1 MDQAKGFTRQK
12 KTQKQKGFFQ
22 YLLIAKLAEG
32 KVGSAS
38 KTFLILTRV
47 NPMNPSKIEVT
58 LKKKGDES
66 FVEISRKDLQIS
78 SVLSTE
84 ISVDYLRFILDKA
97 YIIGF
102 EEGKNENPCYVND
115 KKIGIEKVRAMTAIE
130 RGHRKYESMYPCKR
144 CGGKIKYVSNRF
156 CTNCVNW
163 SRDNK

>member
-1 MDQAKGFTRQK
+1 MDLAKEFTKQK

-22 YLLIAKLAEG
+22 YLLTAKLAEG
-32 KVGSAS
+32 KVGLAS
-38 KTFLILTRV
+38 KTLTRV
-47 NPMNPSKIEVT
+47 KPMNLSKIEVA

-102 EEGKNENPCYVND
+102 EEGKNENPCYTND

-130 RGHRKYESMYPCKR
+130 RGHRKYESLYPCKR